1 MPRNEL
7 SKDEFEVRVLK
18 LKNQLYNGS
27 YSNRSREW
35 RDGAHHA
42 LHEVLNALQEYRI

>member
-27 YSNRSREW
+27 YSDRSQEW
-35 RDGAHHA
+35 HDGAHYA
-42 LHEVLNALQEYRI
+42 LHEVLNGLQEYRI

>member
-18 LKNQLYNGS
+18 LKNKLYNGS
-27 YSNRSREW
+27 YSARSQEW

-42 LHEVLNALQEYRI
+42 LQEVLNALQEYRI

>member
-18 LKNQLYNGS
+18 LKNKLYNGS
-27 YSNRSREW
+27 YSDRNREW
-35 RDGAHHA
+35 HDGAHHA
-42 LHEVLNALQEYRI
+42 LREVLNALQEYRI